1 MSELIIVSTL
11 VVAGFIRGYTGFGFS
26 ALVILVLSSMYP
38 VAEMVPAVLLL
49 DLLVCLP
56 LVASAWNKTDFK
68 ALSPLLWATGLGVPF
83 GYLLLLYLPDHLLKI
98 IVPGAILALA
108 AISHSKNAL
117 SLRLSRSPL
126 LCGFMSGWTTSAVSA
141 GGAPVVIYMR
151 YSKMP
156 IEAQRNSLISYFF
169 LTTCFVVGSS
179 YVMTKQWYLM
189 PDHPFGYA
197 LIAMT
202 ALMAG
207 KLAFKHKNVKII
219 HQGAFYLMLTLSAL
233 TLLRAIWML

>member
-1 MSELIIVSTL
+1 MSEFIIISTL

-38 VAEMVPAVLLL
+38 VADMVHAVLLL

-83 GYLLLLYLPDHLLKI
+83 GYLLLLNLPDHLLKI
-98 IVPGAILALA
+98 IVPGAILSLA
-108 AISHSKNAL
+108 ALSHSKNAL
-117 SLRLSRSPL
+117 PLRLSRSPV

-141 GGAPVVIYMR
+141 GGAPAVIYMR
-151 YSKMP
+151 YSNMP
-156 IEAQRNSLISYFF
+156 VEAQRNSLISYFF

-179 YVMTKQWYLM
+179 YAMTKQWYLM
-189 PDHPFGYA
+189 PDHPLGYA

-202 ALMAG
+202 ALMVG
-207 KLAFKHKNVKII
+207 KLAFRYKNVKFI
-219 HQGAFYLMLTLSAL
+219 HQAAFYLMLTLSAL
-233 TLLRAIWML
+233 TLVRAVWML

>member
-1 MSELIIVSTL
+1 MSEFIIISTL
-11 VVAGFIRGYTGFGFS
+11 IVAGFIRGYTGFGFS

-68 ALSPLLWATGLGVPF
+68 TLTPLLWATGLGVPF
-83 GYLLLLYLPDHLLKI
+83 GYLLLLYLPDNQLKV

-108 AISHSKNAL
+108 ALSHSKHAL
-117 SLRLSRSPL
+117 TLQLSRSPL

-156 IEAQRNSLISYFF
+156 IDVQRNSLISYFF

-179 YVMTKQWYLM
+179 YVMTKQWYFM
-189 PDHPFGYA
+189 PEHPLGYA

-207 KLAFKHKNVKII
+207 KLAFKYKNLNII
-219 HQGAFYLMLTLSAL
+219 HQAAFYLMLILSAL
-233 TLLRAIWML
+233 ALLRAIWML